1 MLTKLKE
8 LKAKPTD
15 NSCMFSLYQLCS
27 THFFFVLSNFNPS
40 PPGGGGGGGSARADF
55 NFRELP

>member
-27 THFFFVLSNFNPS
+27 THFFFVLSNFNPI
-40 PPGGGGGGGSARADF
+40 PPGGGGGVPAPISTF
-55 NFRELP
+55 ENFLDI